1 MIDWFEKI
9 EIEKF
14 DLKSDFVLILV
25 HTSDGS
31 SLPCGNLSD
40 LLNRSPLPVY
50 LRTNEAKD
58 TWFAVDLGLW
68 LEPTHY
74 TLRHGR
80 GSGPLRSWLF
90 QASRDGTTWSILRSH
105 VEDTALNAPGS
116 TATWRLDQSADGTA
130 WRYFRVSITAEN
142 AEQESCI
149 CTSGFEIHGTIVGVC
164 DEVGKFLQ
172 SSSHCWSFFEPNQ
185 QETIDIRNNDNGEI
199 DVILEMEEFEY
210 FHR

>member
-1 MIDWFEKI
+1 M
-9 EIEKF
+9 
-14 DLKSDFVLILV
+14 

-58 TWFAVDLGLW
+58 AWFAVDLGLW

-90 QASRDGTTWSILRSH
+90 QASRDGTIWSILRSH
-105 VEDTALNAPGS
+105 VEDTTLNAPGS
-116 TATWRLDQSADGTA
+116 TATWRLDQSADGKA
-130 WRYFRVSITAEN
+130 WRYFRVSITAEMRN
-142 AEQESCI
+142 RKAVFALVDLRFTARS
-149 CTSGFEIHGTIVGVC
+149 SGCAMKSVSFCSLLIVGLFLSQISKKRSTF
-164 DEVGKFLQ
+164 ELTITEKFMSLLNLPSHFGKWRMWIF
-172 SSSHCWSFFEPNQ
+172 S
-185 QETIDIRNNDNGEI
+185 
-199 DVILEMEEFEY
+199 
-210 FHR
+210 